1 MPDRGALHFRP
12 VDYLPGDFD
21 DRTSRQKAVWGV
33 YATQWLTEKR
43 AAGLDFHCLATTDRM
58 ADLISEVGGADRA
71 GLDVFGIGE
80 HHPLGFWILRPQSFS
95 KQRWPGPLKS
105 G

>member
-43 AAGLDFHCLATTDRM
+43 AAGLDFHCLAATDRM

-80 HHPLGFWILRPQSFS
+80 HHPLGF
-95 KQRWPGPLKS
+95 
-105 G
+105 